1 MQVEQG
7 PDTAGRAIAVNYWY
21 DMRFDARQAYMQ
33 AVERLAQLLGLNE
46 APPPQQDAGGGDAGA
61 AC

>member
-1 MQVEQG
+1 
-7 PDTAGRAIAVNYWY
+7 
-21 DMRFDARQAYMQ
+21 MRFDARQAYMQ

-46 APPPQQDAGGGDAGA
+46 APPPQQDDGGGDAGA